1 LAEDAIRPG
10 AAPERFRS
18 TSLRPT
24 IRRMK
29 RPCVT
34 IMANRRNG
42 TLYVGVT
49 SDIARRA
56 FEHRTGAIAGFTRR
70 YGCKLL
76 VWMEPFERM
85 DEAIDREKQIKSGSR
100 KDKLALIERD
110 NPQWRDLYESLNA

>member
-10 AAPERFRS
+10 PETERFRS

-29 RPCVT
+29 RPCVY

-49 SDIARRA
+49 SDVARRA

-70 YGCKLL
+70 YDCKLL

-85 DEAIDREKQIKSGSR
+85 DEAIAREKHIKSGSR
-100 KDKLALIERD
+100 NDKLALIERD